1 MKPGVWGGLQVGS
14 IGLGI
19 VQVFTWHP
27 KQIGCLEFFLLLYHS
42 VFLSEKEAVWPSG

>member
-19 VQVFTWHP
+19 VQVFMWDP
-27 KQIGCLEFFLLLYHS
+27 KQISCLEFFL
-42 VFLSEKEAVWPSG
+42 